1 MHYTKTKISAGY
13 KSGINKLLKGDRK
26 SYQKIFNFLSVKKIK
41 NKSEKCKF
49 PENIHDM

>member
-1 MHYTKTKISAGY
+1 MRYTKTKISAGY
-13 KSGINKLLKGDRK
+13 NNKLLKGDRK